1 MQTVDQLVDFARLQ
15 GEAFAAGKVAT
26 SNTLASARVQA
37 ILPAIKAIEAGEI
50 TLTSDLPGLITRAYA
65 GGARI
70 EYKSGGSERTAVS
83 KTAAFLIAADK
94 GLMVKLVNAVEN
106 IIREQNDSEVRGVM
120 EKGIFEKLNTLSI
133 AVVKEKMLLPKDRIM
148 SVLAPVAT
156 EPTADEQLRDI
167 FKKLSKLCSEASK
180 IGDKYSA
187 MAVESLRFGKL
198 SDHHAAEAKRKTEA
212 LAALVAERA
221 SIPAE
226 AAPVVTLQSN
236 NGAETT
242 NVVNDAAITGD
253 VVDEV
258 LDKVLEL
265 A

>member
-1 MQTVDQLVDFARLQ
+1 
-15 GEAFAAGKVAT
+15 
-26 SNTLASARVQA
+26 
-37 ILPAIKAIEAGEI
+37 
-50 TLTSDLPGLITRAYA
+50 
-65 GGARI
+65 
-70 EYKSGGSERTAVS
+70 VS

-94 GLMVKLVNAVEN
+94 GLMVKLINAVEN

-133 AVVKEKMLLPKDRIM
+133 AVVKEKMLLPKDLIM
-148 SVLAPVAT
+148 SVLAPVKL
-156 EPTADEQLRDI
+156 EPTDDEQLRDI

-187 MAVESLRFGKL
+187 MAVESLRFEKL

-212 LAALVAERA
+212 LAAAVAGPVA
-221 SIPAE
+221 IPA
-226 AAPVVTLQSN
+226 ATTATTPVVTLQSN
-236 NGAETT
+236 NVAETT
-242 NVVNDAAITGD
+242 NVINDTAITGD